1 MVAINTNV
9 KALAAQSSMSN
20 VDRSLQTSMQR
31 LSTGLRINNAKD
43 DAAGLAIANRMTSD
57 IRGFSQAIRNAN
69 DGLSMAQTAD
79 GALGQVTDM
88 LQRMRELAVQ
98 AGNGSLNADNR
109 TASQLEIDQL
119 KQQIDNIATQTNFN
133 SINLLDGS
141 AGNIKLQTNVRA
153 NQQMTMSI
161 DSAQTKDIGLGSR
174 ASLTATG
181 FSGTETIV
189 PEVQTVT
196 VLTAVGGANA
206 GNTSFFGVNT
216 AVANSDSTTAVAT
229 KIAANKAAILAGAAA
244 IAAGLTDI
252 TSSAAVLTLTYG
264 GLNGRGDVAA
274 VAAQDADATQASY
287 GASVEVTKGSVTGIA
302 KNMAAGDMIING
314 VQVPATQVA
323 SDTLSFYDKASSAIS
338 KVAAINSVSAQTG
351 VSASIGNTQLAG
363 SAMVVGAASGTLVI
377 NGITTSTIA
386 TVADAG
392 LDRAAVVTAI
402 NNISSQTG
410 VRAVDT
416 GDINKGVQLVADDGR
431 NISLAYG
438 STGSL
443 SSLNTGLSGFSVQT
457 VSAPKATGIGTNTGA
472 TTAVAGDVLTINGVA
487 TAALTGAQTIDSV
500 RDAINLITAK
510 TGVTASVVSSDTNAS
525 FGIQLVS
532 TSGNINISTSVGAL
546 SKYAINT
553 GNRVSV
559 AQTTTGTY
567 QLGSSNGSPIVV
579 SSTSNGDLRT
589 AGLTAGTYNAN
600 TSVATTTDR
609 SVATAA
615 ASTTTT
621 GLLQAGTLRINGT
634 SIVAASTADDT
645 SSAGY
650 VAGTTTAITSSAK
663 GASAIAIAAAIN
675 KASATTGVTATAA
688 ANVVSGTTFSN
699 ATVPTGSLFVNG
711 VTIGLSSLTTG
722 YTRGDVA
729 TLINNQQGQTGVVA
743 TDNGRGLTLTASDGR
758 NISLSFANNDGTN
771 ATGTG
776 AMVGIAGSAFGVDT
790 DTTVIGAWAAGL
802 YSGKATAAGGATTY
816 ARVTLSSDKSFAVE
830 GGSDGNAN
838 FALLG
843 FKTGTFGGVDNGV
856 KVSKIDITSQ
866 AGAQVAITAL
876 DAALKSVSLN
886 QARLGAFQNRLDQV
900 VSNLTTMN
908 QNMSASR
915 SRVQDADYATET
927 TNLAKSQIISQAATA
942 MLAQANQSGQS
953 VLALLK

>member
-1 MVAINTNV
+1 MN
-9 KALAAQSSMSN
+9 N
-20 VDRSLQTSMQR
+20 VDRALQTSMQR

-57 IRGFSQAIRNAN
+57 IRGFGVAIRNAN

-79 GALGQVTDM
+79 GALGLVTDM

-98 AGNGSLNADNR
+98 AGNGSLNTDNR
-109 TASQLEIDQL
+109 IASQLEIDQL

-181 FSGTETIV
+181 FSGQASTTEQ
-189 PEVQTVT
+189 QTV
-196 VLTAVGGANA
+196 VLTGAATNA
-206 GNTSFFGVNT
+206 SVDFMGVT
-216 AVANSDSTTAVAT
+216 TTASVGDTATTVGNVIVAA
-229 KIAANKAAILAGAAA
+229 KASIIAGRQAQAL
-244 IAAGLTDI
+244 GLTDI
-252 TSSAAVLTLTYG
+252 TNNAGTLTLIFG
-264 GLNGRGDVAA
+264 GTNGTGDVAA
-274 VAAQDADATQASY
+274 AVSTATSSNGVNIAAAT
-287 GASVEVTKGSVTGIA
+287 ETIKGSANSLG
-302 KNMAAGDMIING
+302 KNMAAGDLVING
-314 VQVPATQVA
+314 VQVGATQTA
-323 SDTLSFYDKASSAIS
+323 SDTVSVNDKASSAIA
-338 KVAAINSVSAQTG
+338 KVAAINAVSAQTG
-351 VSASIGNTQLAG
+351 VTATIGNTQAAG
-363 SAMVVGAASGTLVI
+363 SAMTVQAATGTLTI
-377 NGITTSTIA
+377 NGVSTSTVA
-386 TVADAG
+386 TVGDAG

-402 NNISSQTG
+402 NNISQQTG

-416 GDINKGVQLVADDGR
+416 GDINKGVVMIADDGR
-431 NISLAYG
+431 NITFTYG
-438 STGSL
+438 GGL
-443 SSLNTGLSGFSVQT
+443 SSKNTGLGGITKIIPAGTPTNAITSSTASLQSQTAATVNQSGT
-457 VSAPKATGIGTNTGA
+457 DTLTITGLATA
-472 TTAVAGDVLTINGVA
+472 TTATLAAASSITDVAN
-487 TAALTGAQTIDSV
+487 
-500 RDAINLITAK
+500 AINLLTSQ
-510 TGVTASVVSSDTNAS
+510 TGVTASVKQNSAGNFAIELT
-525 FGIQLVS
+525 S
-532 TSGNINISTSVGAL
+532 TSSTLSVTSATQAAL
-546 SKYAINT
+546 PAKLGMQASA
-553 GNRVSV
+553 VSY
-559 AQTTTGTY
+559 AQTYTGSY

-579 SSTSNGDLRT
+579 DSTSSGNLRN

-600 TSVATTTDR
+600 TSFATTTDR
-609 SVATAA
+609 AVATAA
-615 ASTTTT
+615 PDTLTT

-645 SSAGY
+645 SSATG
-650 VAGTTTAITSSAK
+650 ITSGAK

-675 KASATTGVTATAA
+675 KSSATTGVTAAAA
-688 ANVVSGTTFSN
+688 ANVVTGTTFSN
-699 ATVPTGSLFVNG
+699 STVPAGALFVNG
-711 VTIGLSSLTTG
+711 VSVSLSSLTSG

-729 TLINNQQGQTGVVA
+729 TLINAQQGQTGVAA
-743 TDNGRGLTLTASDGR
+743 TDNGRGLTLTAADGR

-776 AMVGIAGSAFGVDT
+776 AMVGIAGSAFGMTADT
-790 DTTVIGAWAAGL
+790 SVIGSWTASAG
-802 YSGKATAAGGATTY
+802 YTGKATVAGGATTY
-816 ARVTLSSDKSFAVE
+816 ARVTLSSDKSFVVE

-856 KVSKIDITSQ
+856 KVSKIDISTQ

-942 MLAQANQSGQS
+942 MLAQANQSSQS

>member
-1 MVAINTNV
+1 MTAINTNV

-57 IRGFSQAIRNAN
+57 IRGFAVAIRNAN

-109 TASQLEIDQL
+109 IASQLEVDQL

-181 FSGTETIV
+181 FAGTATTAAVSEQQTITLS
-189 PEVQTVT
+189 PTSIT
-196 VLTAVGGANA
+196 FTAAPI
-206 GNTSFFGVNT
+206 TFLGVNT
-216 AVANSDSTTAVAT
+216 ANMTAGTDAAGATTAATAIVA
-229 KIAANKAAILAGAAA
+229 AKAAILAGSQAKAL
-244 IAAGLTDI
+244 GLTDI
-252 TSSAAVLTLTYG
+252 SSSGAVLTLTYG
-264 GLNGRGDVAA
+264 GVGGTGDVSTI
-274 VAAQDADATQASY
+274 AAQTTSNGVVIA
-287 GASVEVTKGSVTGIA
+287 ASVETVKGSVSSIS
-302 KNMAAGDMIING
+302 KNMAAGDLVING
-314 VQVPATQVA
+314 VQVGASQAAT
-323 SDTLSFYDKASSAIS
+323 DTLSTVDKASSAIS
-338 KVAAINSVSAQTG
+338 KVAAINAVSAQTG
-351 VSASIGNTQLAG
+351 VTATIGNTQVSG
-363 SAMVVGAASGTLVI
+363 SAMTPSSGSGTLVI
-377 NGITTSTIA
+377 NGVSTSTIA
-386 TVADAG
+386 TVGDAG

-402 NNISSQTG
+402 NNITAQTG

-416 GDINKGVQLVADDGR
+416 GDINKGVALVADDAR
-431 NISLAYG
+431 NINLAF
-438 STGSL
+438 SPSGSL
-443 SSLNTGLSGFSVQT
+443 NSLNTGLAGFNV
-457 VSAPKATGIGTNTGA
+457 ALAGATGAAAA
-472 TTAVAGDVLTINGVA
+472 TSTAGDVLTINGVSTRA
-487 TAALTGAQTIDSV
+487 LLAGGAVASGAVDSFASIAAE
-500 RDAINLITAK
+500 INTK
-510 TGVTASVVSSDTNAS
+510 TSQTGVTATVVSSNGTAS
-525 FGIQLVS
+525 AIQLSS
-532 TSGNINISTSVGAL
+532 TSGNINVTGTHAL
-546 SKYAINT
+546 SVYGIGTLPAANVGLT
-553 GNRVSV
+553 
-559 AQTTTGTY
+559 ATGTY
-567 QLGSSNGSPIVV
+567 QLGSSNGTPIDIR
-579 SSTSNGDLRT
+579 STSNGDLRT
-589 AGLTAGTYNAN
+589 AGLTAGSYAAN
-600 TSVATTTDR
+600 TSVATTSDR
-609 SVATAA
+609 SVAAPGISPA
-615 ASTTTT
+615 KDTT
-621 GLLQAGTLRINGT
+621 GLLQAGTLRINGV

-645 SSAGY
+645 ASYGGIAG
-650 VAGTTTAITSSAK
+650 AK

-675 KASATTGVTATAA
+675 KSSATTGVTATAA
-688 ANVVSGTTFSN
+688 SNVITGTSFDNSVIPGSN
-699 ATVPTGSLFVNG
+699 NLFINGATISLS
-711 VTIGLSSLTTG
+711 TLTAG

-729 TLINNQQGQTGVVA
+729 TLINAQQGQTGVVA
-743 TDNGRGLTLTASDGR
+743 TDNGRGLTLTAADGR
-758 NISLSFANNDGTN
+758 NIALALSSGVSNS
-771 ATGTG
+771 
-776 AMVGIAGSAFGVDT
+776 VGIAGSAFGATGDASP
-790 DTTVIGAWAAGL
+790 IAAQT
-802 YSGKATAAGGATTY
+802 ATNSATTY
-816 ARVTLSSDKSFAVE
+816 ARVTLSSDKSFTVE

-856 KVSKIDITSQ
+856 KVSKIDITTQ

-942 MLAQANQSGQS
+942 MLAQANQSSQS

>member
-1 MVAINTNV
+1 MAAINTNV

-20 VDRSLQTSMQR
+20 VDRTMQTSMQR

-57 IRGFSQAIRNAN
+57 IRGFAVAIRNAN

-109 TASQLEIDQL
+109 IASQLEIDQL

-181 FSGTETIV
+181 FSGV
-189 PEVQTVT
+189 
-196 VLTAVGGANA
+196 
-206 GNTSFFGVNT
+206 S
-216 AVANSDSTTAVAT
+216 
-229 KIAANKAAILAGAAA
+229 
-244 IAAGLTDI
+244 
-252 TSSAAVLTLTYG
+252 
-264 GLNGRGDVAA
+264 
-274 VAAQDADATQASY
+274 
-287 GASVEVTKGSVTGIA
+287 GSLA
-302 KNMAAGDMIING
+302 KNMAAGDLIING
-314 VQVPATQVA
+314 VQVGATAAA
-323 SDTLSFYDKASSAIS
+323 SDLVSVNDKSSSAIA
-338 KVAAINSVSAQTG
+338 KVAAINAVSAQTG
-351 VSASIGNTQLAG
+351 VTATIGNTQAAG
-363 SAMVVGAASGTLVI
+363 SAMTVAAASGNLTI
-377 NGITTSTIA
+377 NGVSTSTIA
-386 TVADAG
+386 TVGDAG

-402 NNISSQTG
+402 NNISQQTG

-416 GDINKGVQLVADDGR
+416 GDINKGVIMIADDGR
-431 NISLAYG
+431 NISLNYG
-438 STGSL
+438 GTL
-443 SSLNTGLSGFSVQT
+443 TNANTGLGKF
-457 VSAPKATGIGTNTGA
+457 A
-472 TTAVAGDVLTINGVA
+472 TTRNGTTQAAGVTTSVLANAVATDSAATDTLTINGVT
-487 TAALTGAQTIDSV
+487 TAALTLNASLSTIATKIN
-500 RDAINLITAK
+500 AITGT
-510 TGVTASVVSSDTNAS
+510 TGVTATVTGTAGTANWQLQLTSTNGNANVVVNGSMT
-525 FGIQLVS
+525 
-532 TSGNINISTSVGAL
+532 TSVFG
-546 SKYAINT
+546 ST
-553 GNRVSV
+553 QT
-559 AQTTTGTY
+559 AQTYTGTY

-579 SSTSNGDLRT
+579 GSTSNGDLRT
-589 AGLTAGTYNAN
+589 AGLTAGTYTAN

-609 SVATAA
+609 AVATAA
-615 ASTTTT
+615 PDTATT
-621 GLLQAGTLRINGT
+621 GLLQAGTLRINGA

-645 SSAGY
+645 SSAAY

-675 KASATTGVTATAA
+675 KSSATTGVTATAA
-688 ANVVSGTTFSN
+688 ANVVSGTSFDNSQ
-699 ATVPTGSLFVNG
+699 TVTAKNLYVNG
-711 VTIGLSSLTTG
+711 VTVSLATLTTG

-729 TLINNQQGQTGVVA
+729 TLINAQQGQTGVVA
-743 TDNGRGLTLTASDGR
+743 TDNGRGLTLTAADGR
-758 NISLSFANNDGTN
+758 NISLGLDNNIS
-771 ATGTG
+771 ATAVGITG
-776 AMVGIAGSAFGVDT
+776 ASIGAAADTTGNDAASRGTVGISA
-790 DTTVIGAWAAGL
+790 A
-802 YSGKATAAGGATTY
+802 SSATTY
-816 ARVTLSSDKSFAVE
+816 ARVTLSSDKSFTVE

-856 KVSKIDITSQ
+856 KVSKIDITTQ

-942 MLAQANQSGQS
+942 MLAQANQSSQS

>member
-1 MVAINTNV
+1 MASINTNV

-20 VDRSLQTSMQR
+20 VERSLQTSMQR

-57 IRGFSQAIRNAN
+57 IRGFAVAIRNAN

-109 TASQLEIDQL
+109 IASQLEVDQL

-153 NQQMTMSI
+153 NQQMVMSI

-181 FSGTETIV
+181 FSGEAIRAEQQTITLSNTLAATGAV
-189 PEVQTVT
+189 S
-196 VLTAVGGANA
+196 VL
-206 GNTSFFGVNT
+206 GVNT
-216 AVANSDSTTAVAT
+216 ASVTKVDSTADPIAVA
-229 KIAANKAAILAGAAA
+229 AAIVTAKASILAGSQAQAL
-244 IAAGLTDI
+244 GLTDI
-252 TSSAAVLTLTYG
+252 TASGATLTLTFG
-264 GLNGRGDVAA
+264 GPNGLGDVSQLTANQL
-274 VAAQDADATQASY
+274 VNSNGISSSIGTEI
-287 GASVEVTKGSVTGIA
+287 VKGVNGIS
-302 KNMAAGDMIING
+302 KNMAAGDLIING
-314 VQVPATQVA
+314 VQVGATQST
-323 SDTLSFYDKASSAIS
+323 SDLVSVNDKSSSAIA
-338 KVAAINSVSAQTG
+338 KVAAINAVSAQTG
-351 VSASIGNTQLAG
+351 VTATVGNTQAAG
-363 SAMVVGAASGTLVI
+363 SAMTVASGSGVLTI
-377 NGITTSTIA
+377 NGVSTSTIA
-386 TVADAG
+386 TVGDAG

-402 NNISSQTG
+402 NNISQQTG

-416 GDINKGVQLVADDGR
+416 GDINKGVVMIADDGR
-431 NISLAYG
+431 NISLTYG
-438 STGSL
+438 SGL
-443 SSLNTGLSGFSVQT
+443 SAQTTGLGGITSYKPVAPTALASVSVTSG
-457 VSAPKATGIGTNTGA
+457 NTGA
-472 TTAVAGDVLTINGVA
+472 SDTITINTVT
-487 TAALTGAQTIDSV
+487 TAALGAGASLSTIANKIN
-500 RDAINLITAK
+500 AITSQ
-510 TGVTASVVSSDTNAS
+510 TGVTAALKQNGSNW
-525 FGIQLVS
+525 GIELSS
-532 TSGNINISTSVGAL
+532 TSNQLNVSASL
-546 SKYAINT
+546 T
-553 GNRVSV
+553 GITLATIGIAANNV
-559 AQTTTGTY
+559 AYTQTFTGSY

-579 SSTSNGDLRT
+579 GSSSNGDLRT
-589 AGLTAGTYNAN
+589 AGLTAGTYTAN

-609 SVATAA
+609 AVATAA

-621 GLLQAGTLRINGT
+621 GLLQAGTLRINGS

-650 VAGTTTAITSSAK
+650 VAGSTTPITSSAK

-675 KASATTGVTATAA
+675 KSSATTGVTATAA
-688 ANVVSGTTFSN
+688 ANVVSGTSFDNSQ
-699 ATVPTGSLFVNG
+699 SLSSKNLYVNG
-711 VTIGLSSLTTG
+711 VTISLTSLTTG
-722 YTRGDVA
+722 SYTRGDVA
-729 TLINNQQGQTGVVA
+729 TLINAQQGQTGVVA
-743 TDNGRGLTLTASDGR
+743 TDNGLGLTLTAADGR
-758 NISLSFANNDGTN
+758 NISLGLDT
-771 ATGTG
+771 
-776 AMVGIAGSAFGVDT
+776 GIAANTVGVSGASIGMTTDSAT
-790 DTTVIGAWAAGL
+790 STVATSAA
-802 YSGKATAAGGATTY
+802 SSATTY
-816 ARVTLSSDKSFAVE
+816 ARVTLSSDKSFTVE

-856 KVSKIDITSQ
+856 KVSKIDITTQ

-942 MLAQANQSGQS
+942 MLAQANQSSQS